1 MKAAIF
7 HGIGEIEVAEVPI
20 PEPEPGQVQIKVHY
34 CGICGSDLDA
44 YKTGTYEP
52 GLIIGHEYA
61 GEISALG
68 EGVYGWQVGDRVT
81 VNSVVSCGHC
91 HFCHQGRFSLC
102 EDLYMVGV
110 SHNGGCAE
118 YTVAPAEALLRVPDH
133 VPLRHAALTEPL
145 ANAIRA
151 VRLSHLKVGDRV
163 LVVGAG
169 PIGLSCIT
177 VARLAGARAIYA
189 TEVSARRA
197 AAARQLGA
205 VEVFNPLEDN
215 LYTALD
221 RLTEGRGPDIVIIA
235 TGVPAA
241 IEEAITLVRKGGQL
255 VFIGLCEHP
264 VMTDFMTVVMN
275 ELSIQGSYCGYEEFA
290 LALDYL
296 AQGRIDAQAFIS
308 HEIALDD
315 IVEKGF
321 KVLVQPGTDAVKILV
336 RPT

>member
-1 MKAAIF
+1 
-7 HGIGEIEVAEVPI
+7 V
-20 PEPEPGQVQIKVHY
+20 
-34 CGICGSDLDA
+34 D
-44 YKTGTYEP
+44 
-52 GLIIGHEYA
+52 
-61 GEISALG
+61 
-68 EGVYGWQVGDRVT
+68 
-81 VNSVVSCGHC
+81 
-91 HFCHQGRFSLC
+91 
-102 EDLYMVGV
+102 
-110 SHNGGCAE
+110 
-118 YTVAPAEALLRVPDH
+118 
-133 VPLRHAALTEPL
+133 PL
-145 ANAIRA
+145 ADGLHAIR
-151 VRLSHLKVGDRV
+151 VSRLRAGDRV

-169 PIGLSCIT
+169 PIGLSCI
-177 VARLAGARAIYA
+177 VGARLAGARAIYA

-205 VEVFNPLEDN
+205 DQVLNPLEDN

-275 ELSIQGSYCGYEEFA
+275 ELSIQGSYCGYEEYEMV
-290 LALDYL
+290 LDYM
-296 AQGRIDAQAFIS
+296 AQGRFDPEPLVS